1 MNPSNPA
8 TSRKIERFAWMVALL
23 VVLRFAAADLHE
35 ALEHPHGPD
44 EHCEICLVFERAGD
58 GVTSVAGKDAV
69 APAWPVPEAGTIA
82 SLPARFAPC
91 PPARAPPSS
100 LS

>member
-8 TSRKIERFAWMVALL
+8 TSRTIQRFAWMVALL
-23 VVLRFAAADLHE
+23 VVLRFAAADLHQV
-35 ALEHPHGPD
+35 LEHPHGPD

-58 GVTSVAGKDAV
+58 GVTSVAAKSSLSPGWP
-69 APAWPVPEAGTIA
+69 APQAGILA
-82 SLPARFAPC
+82 SLPSRFAPC
-91 PPARAPPSS
+91 PPARGPPSS